1 MDKGDDNS
9 DSGRHTIIT
18 LGNKMEAS
26 EQKFAVIV
34 LSSLT
39 TQLREWAALASVRQ
53 HELMPL
59 TPYILRALPVVSS
72 QTLL

>member
-1 MDKGDDNS
+1 MDKGE
-9 DSGRHTIIT
+9 DSGENGRHTLLT
-18 LGNKMEAS
+18 LSNKMEAS
-26 EQKFAVIV
+26 DQNFSVVV